1 MTADP
6 DNQAGCERVAAGGCL
21 ICRIPAIRHGKR
33 CGEFP
38 G

>member
-1 MTADP
+1 MAADP
-6 DNQAGCERVAAGGCL
+6 DNQGWYERVAACGCP
-21 ICRIPAIRHGKR
+21 ICRIAAIRHGKR